1 MPNPPAHQV
10 WITEGDT
17 ATSSSTSM
25 SLTTVTFAPAVQV
38 RDGLHQH
45 ETFMLHAPA
54 HVPAWIVPGGPHM
67 ATPLELPSGSRLL
80 RHS

>member
-1 MPNPPAHQV
+1 
-10 WITEGDT
+10 
-17 ATSSSTSM
+17 
-25 SLTTVTFAPAVQV
+25 
-38 RDGLHQH
+38 
-45 ETFMLHAPA
+45 MLHAPA